1 MIPANKPTHLHC
13 STHTVRKEP
22 LSFICLESDCLSKG
36 LLCPRCM
43 MQSHSAHADNIVSLD
58 QLAEDLQN
66 CSFDKSVNVILQQC
80 MQRIKDTRT
89 KLLTDIARTR
99 QHIAKALD
107 ETQQW
112 LTSLID
118 KAEEMITVQAAAL
131 AKAVPKDMEVDMSQP
146 L

>member
-1 MIPANKPTHLHC
+1 
-13 STHTVRKEP
+13 
-22 LSFICLESDCLSKG
+22 
-36 LLCPRCM
+36 
-43 MQSHSAHADNIVSLD
+43 
-58 QLAEDLQN
+58 
-66 CSFDKSVNVILQQC
+66 
-80 MQRIKDTRT
+80 MQRIKDMRT
-89 KLLTDIARTR
+89 KLLADIARTR
-99 QHIAKALD
+99 QHITKALD